1 MADVKPDSAETG
13 ALLERIR
20 QGDSQALEALLGRH
34 RQRLLAFVDYHLD
47 PRVRARLDPSD
58 VVQETQ
64 MEVVRRMDDFLR
76 RRPMP
81 FHLWVRKA
89 AYERLL
95 RVRRDHRARAKR
107 SVDRE
112 AAWPDRSS
120 LLLARPLLD
129 SRPSPSQALQARE
142 LAERVSRAVAVL
154 SETDREILLMRDA
167 EELSYDEI
175 ACLLE
180 VEPAAARKRYG
191 RALIRL
197 QKVLTDHGLLEER
210 P

>member
-1 MADVKPDSAETG
+1 
-13 ALLERIR
+13 
-20 QGDSQALEALLGRH
+20 
-34 RQRLLAFVDYHLD
+34 LLAFVDYHLD

-95 RVRRDHRARAKR
+95 RVRRDHRTRAKR

-129 SRPSPSQALQARE
+129 SRPSPSHALQARE
-142 LAERVSRAVAVL
+142 LADRVSRAVAEL

-167 EELSYDEI
+167 EELPYEEI
-175 ACLLE
+175 ACVLE
-180 VEPAAARKRYG
+180 IEPAAARKRYG

-197 QKVLTDHGLLEER
+197 QKVLSDHGLLEER